1 MMEFAAAFAAS
12 HAGLIVTRR
21 DLGPSDQVQRIY
33 DGFGRI
39 KDEIDS
45 QEPDAIVI
53 IATDHQRVF
62 PLEGV
67 PQFSIGVGPI
77 ARGMGD
83 AGVDPCEVPLQQMY
97 AQSILEGLI
106 ERHVDIAF
114 SEDVGIDHSFVVP
127 LMLITPELNVP
138 IVPITQNCNVPPRPR
153 LQRSYDVGAALGDAI
168 RSGPSGRVVI
178 IGTGGLSHWVG
189 SEERQEYIRR
199 PAGTRIAVR
208 DDYPV
213 ELEETGDINVD
224 WDRSFLEFLGK
235 GSAQEFIDQYTDD
248 KLESLAG
255 NGAHEVRN
263 WLIVAGAVQNSPGEV
278 MAYEPIAEWMTGTGI
293 MRFAA

>member
-1 MMEFAAAFAAS
+1 MEFAAAFAAS